1 MYIGAPLRLR
11 WQVDQVRNG
20 AEDAQPPPRLRGSS
34 LLSRVWV
41 IVQGAPGGLNG
52 SVLEAVVGWP
62 DPKLCRASSV
72 CAAPRACCRDGA
84 FLSRR
89 SPLLPLLPLLRLL
102 DRSSFVISC
111 PSHPSCLAQ
120 VGWAGLGLGKDG
132 GGGRCWWATH
142 GATRSRV
149 PHTPASAEA
158 RAGNRGGRG
167 YALPCCSLPTQV
179 LHRRRPGGTEVARAA
194 AAFKYRPEPP
204 RAHRVLGCPGR

>member
-1 MYIGAPLRLR
+1 MCIGAPLRLR
-11 WQVDQVRNG
+11 WQVDQVRKG

-52 SVLEAVVGWP
+52 SVLEAAFGWP
-62 DPKLCRASSV
+62 DPKVSRASSV
-72 CAAPRACCRDGA
+72 CAAPRACYRDGA
-84 FLSRR
+84 FLFKRT
-89 SPLLPLLPLLRLL
+89 PLLLLLRLL

-132 GGGRCWWATH
+132 GGGRCRWTTH
-142 GATRSRV
+142 SETRSRV
-149 PHTPASAEA
+149 PHTPASPEA

-167 YALPCCSLPTQV
+167 CALPCCSLPTQV
-179 LHRRRPGGTEVARAA
+179 LHRRSPGGTEVARAA